1 MLVTIRLKDC
11 GTGAGGFQP
20 GNTCASGR
28 DGGSERGSAGGGSSV
43 GKIDSSLGTRKTSL
57 AEGVARGQA
66 IMNHLQTAG
75 TVREMVAMAKKGA
88 PKGLS
93 VAPKLLGLDKSTL
106 VFSSISG
113 ALAGFIVAR
122 EMLGDQAFESAPVK
136 ITSALN
142 KNHVGKFSL
151 KLEGRDWDS
160 MELVEDKIT
169 LHPNIALTQVNT
181 KSIIAAA
188 TAPTAR
194 RELNATTVLMGMII
208 REREG
213 LAPRTGDERFRG
225 DIKALAKTINPYNL
239 EHLHAIYAMEV
250 AIHEATHRAAW
261 VQMRD
266 TQPATPRGL
275 MDAVRKHESTAN
287 AHSLKGIT
295 HNSTINGHEFVA
307 DAIASHALGFHLD
320 KGDCDAY
327 IRAGGPRIPNLC
339 D

>member
-1 MLVTIRLKDC
+1 MRVTICLKDC
-11 GTGAGGFQP
+11 GTGAGGFKP

-28 DGGSERGSAGGGSSV
+28 DGGGGGSSV

-88 PKGLS
+88 PKGLK
-93 VAPKLLGLDKSTL
+93 VAPRLLGLDKSSL
-106 VFSSISG
+106 LFSSISG

-122 EMLGDQAFESAPVK
+122 EMLGDGAFESAPVK

-142 KNHVGKFSL
+142 KNHVGRFSL
-151 KLEGRDWDS
+151 RMEGQSDDS
-160 MELVEDKIT
+160 MEIVEDQIV
-169 LHPNIALTQVNT
+169 LHPIIAATQLSA
-181 KSIIAAA
+181 KSITAAA
-188 TAPTAR
+188 TAQTLQR
-194 RELNATTVLMGMII
+194 GLNATTVLMGMIV
-208 REREG
+208 RAREG
-213 LAPRTGDERFRG
+213 LEPRPGEERFKG
-225 DIKALAKTINPYNL
+225 DIKALAKTINPFNAD
-239 EHLHAIYAMEV
+239 HVTAIYAMEV
-250 AIHEATHRAAW
+250 AIHEATHRASW

-266 TQPATPRGL
+266 TQPATSRGK
-275 MDAVRKHESTAN
+275 MAAIRKHESTAN
-287 AHSLKGIT
+287 VRSFKGIT
-295 HNSTINGHEFVA
+295 HNSTTNGHEFVA